1 MDTPWQKWAPQYRP
15 QVSTGGTSLRSA
27 LSYWGGTWKTE
38 SKAPNIQYEADGTEQ
53 ANTRPGSVS
62 TIVQS
67 NVTEETPATISH
79 ISTHVGAA
87 FTQLEDAKLQEDR
100 AMDFAEDDEIED
112 DEPVLMIKR
121 VTGHGIGSV
130 KRLIEV
136 PKPHAYTVAGS
147 VGSSNLGQGSVETSS
162 HAEAG
167 RVGAL
172 APSVRSSNPD
182 EVLVFPS
189 LSRPRTRH
197 SDGSQSASSL
207 GSGALFDSFDALSR
221 MSTRED
227 TTSHSHEQWHAT
239 LSSMEATKA
248 AKISRKWVPNAVS
261 GCVDPNSE
269 DAHLDESQHP
279 VTSGGSGSLADDREI
294 AGTRKPSSASRALH
308 ATRRPQSASFF
319 SRSGHVKVSRPSFSA
334 GPRRLTQNLPPLPSG
349 NPRVAWGDVDDTRNM
364 WNHSREP
371 SINMEEVNNAEVF
384 GSYRDSEDTG
394 AYSATK
400 AGFNSTS
407 SVSGA
412 SAAVENGLSGKSR
425 SLVSPPSSVD
435 FRQSLPQASGVL
447 EDQTL
452 DSTGT
457 IECDTKQHTFTL
469 AEIGNFNK
477 PLTRPT
483 SSAFEARM
491 PIPVGEAP
499 ISDAQCT
506 LDFRDEGR
514 NCINDAQGV
523 ALSVDDL
530 ESPAYNIVEISASED
545 RKVTA
550 RALPASVRKSSLPMS
565 SASSPKPSSGK
576 VSSRSSSADP
586 MGSAAYQYYALLA
599 EIAQRKSKQRSNVP
613 VFDVNIADGSRNIV
627 YPGRFLFAS
636 DELDMDESA
645 SNLMLYAPA
654 SGFSHQCGHRGCTA
668 RPKSGRR
675 RRRPLSTKC
684 PTRPIGVRVS
694 SAFRKIPPSRQSSY
708 IGQSASYQRDGQN
721 RSPRHAFTGD
731 GARHKDIGVVYIE
744 PELNNLRVAYSSPT
758 PEERPQDLDVR
769 VPSSILRT
777 PTCSSSSKTPQR
789 LPMKKLRFCDPPS
802 RETGAVLG
810 RNEVTPNSREQRVHR
825 LGQLDIEDEQDRISG
840 EVDGKQNNLER
851 EGDYRGILDELP
863 QSQHRL
869 RFSGSV
875 AHRSESTV
883 NSLSIR
889 TMSFQSLQP
898 PAEIQP
904 RYIAHQSEH
913 INAVHD
919 FSQSVNGP
927 RLTIVSARSTDEGDI
942 TIRPLSRHGAS
953 DDLQGHP
960 DWPRS
965 AVVPGDMPVRSPA
978 MVQST
983 EPLADDSVP
992 MLVLPDRPDPQ
1003 SLWLTTPK
1011 TDQPAR
1017 ISSSGKPL
1025 KSARKS
1031 KTTLS
1036 ANSRVSQTSA
1046 KTKPRADFELKFKNG
1061 TPGWITFMLKHV
1073 KLVDLAIL
1081 KIQRR
1086 WRVAFWRSRF
1096 VKAVLAAKVIQRRYR
1111 IHRVRNAFNSC
1122 IDAQK
1127 GRRNEMLP
1135 LFMRQL
1141 KILSSEVA
1149 YTSVEVLPGKGC
1161 CARSDLAPVRHAWKK
1176 VVSVTHRIF
1185 DKALF
1190 VCTDET
1196 VRMWLYFSIISAK
1209 VPRKYLAKHPAMI
1222 SYIGGAG
1229 GLDVKMNI
1237 SAFYGPGFQRL
1248 QVENIVQPF
1257 AEKLPKLFTNTGDGS
1272 NI

>member
-27 LSYWGGTWKTE
+27 LSYWGGTWKTV
-38 SKAPNIQYEADGTEQ
+38 SKVPYIQDEFEAEGTEQ
-53 ANTRPGSVS
+53 ASPRSGSVP

-67 NVTEETPATISH
+67 NVTEETPATLSSISA
-79 ISTHVGAA
+79 HVGAA
-87 FTQLEDAKLQEDR
+87 FTHLEDAKLQEDR
-100 AMDFAEDDEIED
+100 AVDLTEDDEIED

-130 KRLIEV
+130 KRLMEV
-136 PKPHAYTVAGS
+136 PKPHVYTVADS
-147 VGSSNLGQGSVETSS
+147 VGSSKVGQGSVETSN
-162 HAEAG
+162 HADAG

-172 APSVRSSNPD
+172 APSVPSSSPD

-248 AKISRKWVPNAVS
+248 AKISRKWVPNTVS
-261 GCVDPNSE
+261 GGVDPNSE
-269 DAHLDESQHP
+269 DAHFDEAQNP
-279 VTSGGSGSLADDREI
+279 VTLGGFESLTDDREI
-294 AGTRKPSSASRALH
+294 TATRKPSTASRVLLG
-308 ATRRPQSASFF
+308 TRRPQSASFF
-319 SRSGHVKVSRPSFSA
+319 SRSDHIKVSRPSFSA
-334 GPRRLTQNLPPLPSG
+334 GPRRLAQNLPPLPSG
-349 NPRVAWGDVDDTRNM
+349 NPRIAWGDVDDTRNI
-364 WNHSREP
+364 WNHSRKP
-371 SINMEEVNNAEVF
+371 SINQEESDNAKAF
-384 GSYRDSEDTG
+384 GGYHDPEDAG
-394 AYSATK
+394 AYSAMR
-400 AGFNSTS
+400 AGVNSTS
-407 SVSGA
+407 SFSGA
-412 SAAVENGLSGKSR
+412 SAGVENCLSGKSH
-425 SLVSPPSSVD
+425 SLGLSSH
-435 FRQSLPQASGVL
+435 SL
-447 EDQTL
+447 DDKTF

-457 IECDTKQHTFTL
+457 IECDTKQHAFTS
-469 AEIGNFNK
+469 AEIGNFNQ
-477 PLTRPT
+477 PVTRPT

-499 ISDAQCT
+499 ILDAQCT

-514 NCINDAQGV
+514 NPFEAAHGV
-523 ALSVDDL
+523 ALSVDDM
-530 ESPAYNIVEISASED
+530 ESPAYNIVEISASEEK
-545 RKVTA
+545 KVTA
-550 RALPASVRKSSLPMS
+550 RAMPASLRQSSLPVS
-565 SASSPKPSSGK
+565 SALNPKPSSGK
-576 VSSRSSSADP
+576 VPSRSSSADP
-586 MGSAAYQYYALLA
+586 TGSAAYQYYVLLA

-636 DELDMDESA
+636 DEPEMDESA

-654 SGFSHQCGHRGCTA
+654 SGPSHQCGHRGCTA

-708 IGQSASYQRDGQN
+708 MGKGASYQRDGQN
-721 RSPRHAFTGD
+721 RSPGHSFTGD
-731 GARHKDIGVVYIE
+731 GARHRDVGVVYIE
-744 PELNNLRVAYSSPT
+744 PDLNNLRVAYPSPT
-758 PEERPQDLDVR
+758 LEERPQDLDVR

-777 PTCSSSSKTPQR
+777 PTCSSSSKNPQR
-789 LPMKKLRFCDPPS
+789 LPMKKLRFSDPPS
-802 RETGAVLG
+802 RETGAVL
-810 RNEVTPNSREQRVHR
+810 RPNEVSPNSREKRVHR
-825 LGQLDIEDEQDRISG
+825 FGQLDIEDEQERMSG
-840 EVDGKQNNLER
+840 EVDGKQINLER
-851 EGDYRGILDELP
+851 EGEYGGIPDEMP
-863 QSQHRL
+863 QSLHRL

-875 AHRSESTV
+875 AHTSESRV

-913 INAVHD
+913 MNAVND
-919 FSQSVNGP
+919 FSQSVNFP
-927 RLTIVSARSTDEGDI
+927 RLTIVSARSTDEGEI

-953 DDLQGHP
+953 DDFQGHP

-965 AVVPGDMPVRSPA
+965 AVLPGDMPVGGPA
-978 MVQST
+978 MVQSA

-1017 ISSSGKPL
+1017 ASSSGKPL

-1036 ANSRVSQTSA
+1036 ANSRISQTSA

-1111 IHRVRNAFNSC
+1111 LHRVRNAFNSC

-1135 LFMRQL
+1135 LFIRQL

-1161 CARSDLAPVRHAWKK
+1161 RARSDLAPVRHAWKK
-1176 VVSVTHRIF
+1176 IVSVTHRTF
-1185 DKALF
+1185 EKALF
-1190 VCTDET
+1190 MCPEET
-1196 VRMWLYFSIISAK
+1196 VRMWLYFTIISIK
-1209 VPRKYLAKHPAMI
+1209 VPRKYLAKHPTMI
-1222 SYIGGAG
+1222 PFIGGSG
-1229 GLDVKMNI
+1229 GLDVKLNI
-1237 SAFYGPGFQRL
+1237 SLFYGPGFQRL